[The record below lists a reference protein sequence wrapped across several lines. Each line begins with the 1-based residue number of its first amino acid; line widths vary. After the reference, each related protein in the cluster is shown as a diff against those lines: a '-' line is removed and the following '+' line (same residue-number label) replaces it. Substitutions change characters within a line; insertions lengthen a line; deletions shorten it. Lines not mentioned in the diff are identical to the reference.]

1 MKIIYAADIPSSFFA
16 PRSFTGSV
24 RETVQALI
32 DDVRKNG
39 DKALCAYAKRFDKI
53 DFSAA
58 VFAACRSGDAVETSG
73 FSRTVKAREAVKAV
87 SPFEIP
93 RSALKEC
100 EKVLKKKSGDLYDA
114 LCRSRDFALA
124 FARKQKDC
132 FYDFETELAPGLITG
147 QKIIPVERAGL
158 YVPAGSFP
166 LLSSVVM
173 TSCPARAAGCSS
185 LILCTPPRVHPDE
198 KDAPTVKRAWADE
211 GILAA
216 ASICGID
223 RVFAVGG
230 AQAVAAMAYGTESIP
245 RCDIIAGP
253 GNKYVAEAKRLVSGD
268 VGIDMIAGPTEV
280 FIIADGSARA
290 DWIAADL
297 LAQAEHDADA
307 QAVFA
312 TPSKRLAEK
321 VSAEVEK
328 QLASLAT
335 RNTACESIKR
345 HGLIIITKSLE
356 EAAAIANR
364 KAPEH
369 LELAMDKGTACD
381 KLVQKLHNYG
391 SLFIG
396 HTAAEVLGDYSAG
409 LNHTLPTSGSARFTG
424 GLSVRHFLK
433 TVTTL
438 CTAEKPERENAESAD
453 RIDGVKQA
461 LNTAAVLAQAEGL
474 AAHEKAAR
482 IRLNGSNADT
492 VRLS

>member
-24 RETVQALI
+24 RKTVQAVI
-32 DDVRKNG
+32 DEVRKNG
-39 DKALCAYAKRFDKI
+39 DKALFSYAQKFDKI

-58 VFAACRSGDAVETSG
+58 SSDAKKTEQP
-73 FSRTVKAREAVKAV
+73 V

-93 RSALKEC
+93 RSSLKEC
-100 EKVLKKKSGDLYDA
+100 EKALKKKSGGLYDA

-124 FARKQKDC
+124 FARKQRDC

-147 QKIIPVERAGL
+147 QKIIPVEHAGL

-173 TSCPARAAGCSS
+173 TSCPARAAGCAS

-198 KDAPTVKRAWADE
+198 KDAPAVKTAWADE

-245 RCDIIAGP
+245 RCDVIAGP

-268 VGIDMIAGPTEV
+268 AGIDMVAGPTEV
-280 FIIADGSARA
+280 FIIADGSAHA

-312 TPSKRLAEK
+312 TPSKRLAEQ

-328 QLASLAT
+328 RLASLST
-335 RNTACESIKR
+335 RGTACESIKR
-345 HGLIIITKSLE
+345 HGLIVITKSLE
-356 EAAAIANR
+356 EAASIANR

-369 LELAMDKGTACD
+369 LELAMDEGTARD

-396 HTAAEVLGDYSAG
+396 HAAAEVLGDYSAG

-438 CTAEKPERENAESAD
+438 RTAEKSERKNPAGADTAESAD
-453 RIDGVKQA
+453 GSGGVEQA
-461 LNTAAVLAQAEGL
+461 LNTAAVLAHAEGL
-474 AAHEKAAR
+474 AAHEQAAR
-482 IRLNGSNADT
+482 IRLNGSNGDEAP
-492 VRLS
+492 VSHP